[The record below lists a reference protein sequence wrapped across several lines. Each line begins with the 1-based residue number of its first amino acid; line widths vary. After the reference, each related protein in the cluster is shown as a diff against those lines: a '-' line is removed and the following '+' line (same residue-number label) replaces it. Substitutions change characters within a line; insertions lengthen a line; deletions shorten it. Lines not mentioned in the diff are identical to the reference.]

1 MQQILFFLKKF
12 RFFLL
17 FIVLQIVAFSF
28 TIQHH
33 SYHKSKFV
41 NSSNAITGGIYNKV
55 NSINEYFNLKDENL
69 RLIEENIRLKNKY
82 QPSENENIL
91 LKDTLLLNK
100 KYKYTFAKII
110 NNNYTKPD
118 NFLTINKGE
127 KQNIVADLGVI
138 NSKGIIGV
146 IKNTSNNYATVLSIL
161 NRNSKINVRLKS
173 SDHFGTIVWN
183 GKDPNTV
190 QLTDIP
196 RQTNLKEG
204 DTIITGGKSAIFPE
218 GIHVGTIKDFTFE
231 NNQYK
236 EINIS
241 LFNDMTSLGYVQI
254 IKNLEREEQQNL
266 EQQTENE

>member
-1 MQQILFFLKKF
+1 MQQILYFLKRF

-17 FIVLQIVAFSF
+17 FLVLQIIALGF

-41 NSSNAITGGIYNKV
+41 NSSNSITGGIYNKI
-55 NSINEYFNLKDENL
+55 SAITEFINLKEENL
-69 RLIEENIRLKNKY
+69 RLIEENVQLKNQFQSSKNNTIVIRD
-82 QPSENENIL
+82 SIVS
-91 LKDTLLLNK
+91 DK
-100 KYKYTFAKII
+100 KFQFIFAKII
-110 NNNYTKPD
+110 NNNYTKQN

-127 KQNIVADLGVI
+127 NQGIEEDLGVI

-146 IKNTSNNYATVLSIL
+146 IKNTSNKYATVLSIL
-161 NRNSKINVRLKS
+161 NRNSKVHVKLKNS
-173 SDHFGTIVWN
+173 NHIGTLEWN
-183 GKDPNTV
+183 GKNPNTV

-196 RQTNLKEG
+196 RQAEFKEG

-218 GIHVGTIKDFTFE
+218 GINVGTIKNFAFE
-231 NNQYK
+231 HNQYK

-254 IKNLEREEQQNL
+254 IKNLEREEQLNL

>member
-1 MQQILFFLKKF
+1 MQQILYFLKRF

-17 FIVLQIVAFSF
+17 FLVLQIVALGF

-41 NSSNAITGGIYNKV
+41 NSSNSITGGIYNKV
-55 NSINEYFNLKDENL
+55 NSITEFINLKEENL
-69 RLIEENIRLKNKY
+69 RLIEENVQLKNQFQTSDNK
-82 QPSENENIL
+82 NIFFSDSL
-91 LKDTLLLNK
+91 TTHK
-100 KYKYTFAKII
+100 KFQFHFAKII
-110 NNNYTKPD
+110 NNNYSKPN

-127 KQNIVADLGVI
+127 NQGVKEDFGVI

-161 NRNSKINVRLKS
+161 NKNSKVHVKLKNS
-173 SDHFGTIVWN
+173 NHIGTLEWN
-183 GKDPNTV
+183 AKNPNIV

-196 RQTNLKEG
+196 RQAQFKEG

-218 GIHVGTIKDFTFE
+218 GINVGTVKNFSFE
-231 NNQYK
+231 HNQYK
-236 EINIS
+236 EINIT

-254 IKNLEREEQQNL
+254 INNLEREEQLNL